1 MSGERSGPSFYR
13 LGKQTSSCLP
23 KTKLQFPVSHEE
35 PLLQEDHPAQ
45 QLSLSSQVSLS
56 AILKYVATNI
66 LELVGN
72 EAQHNC
78 RVQRDV
84 NNNVRDVNNNVQN
97 VEQQHRGRCRFSGL

>member
-1 MSGERSGPSFYR
+1 MSGKRSGPSSYR
-13 LGKQTSSCLP
+13 LGKQTSSCFP
-23 KTKLQFPVSHEE
+23 KSKLQFPVSHEE

-45 QLSLSSQVSLS
+45 QLSLSSQVCLS

-78 RVQRDV
+78 RVQRAV
-84 NNNVRDVNNNVQN
+84 NNNMQ
-97 VEQQHRGRCRFSGL
+97 SGHLFKDDAASQVSEMF